1 MKKIFLVVSLLAL
14 AAACA
19 NQPIEN
25 KNMTSNANT
34 GKEMKSMAAPSEA
47 DIIAKEK
54 ASWEA
59 FKKKDADAFGKLM
72 TADYVEVLDTGV
84 MNKAD
89 SIAGMKDFDLA
100 DVTWSDWKMTPIDKD
115 AVLLT
120 YKATVKA
127 KYKGEDVPS
136 GPYYEASAY
145 VNRNGDWQAIYYQE
159 TLSKKLEPTPPAA
172 EKKAAPS
179 PAGAS
184 AKPAETSAD
193 PIADEKIVWDLFKAK
208 NYDGFAAV
216 LAPEFVET
224 EAYAVYDKAGSVKAA
239 RDFDASQYDL
249 SDWKSLAFD
258 DDAKLVTYTITLK
271 GPKPEKEYHATIWIN
286 RGGKWVGLYHHG
298 TPAAPATGAAK
309 PETKKM

>member
-159 TLSKKLEPTPPAA
+159 TLSAKMPPQPPGEKKPAA
-172 EKKAAPS
+172 S
-179 PAGAS
+179 PTGAS
-184 AKPAETSAD
+184 AKPAETGAD

-298 TPAAPATGAAK
+298 TPAAAATGAAK

>member
-1 MKKIFLVVSLLAL
+1 MKKILVLVSLLTL

-19 NQPIEN
+19 NQPMDN

-34 GKEMKSMAAPSEA
+34 GKDMKSMAAPSEA

-54 ASWEA
+54 ASWDA
-59 FKKKDADAFGKLM
+59 FKRKDADAFGKLM
-72 TADYVEVLDTGV
+72 TADYLEVLDGGV
-84 MNKAD
+84 MDKAA
-89 SIAGMKDFDLA
+89 SIASMKDSELT

-120 YKATVKA
+120 YKATVKG
-127 KYKGEDVPS
+127 KFKGADVPP

-145 VNRNGDWQAIYYQE
+145 VNRNGDWLAIYYQE
-159 TLSKKLEPTPPAA
+159 TLSEKMPPPPAG
-172 EKKAAPS
+172 EKKPAAS

-184 AKPAETSAD
+184 AKPAETGAD

-239 RDFDASQYDL
+239 RDFDASQFDL

-258 DDAKLVTYTITLK
+258 DDAKLVTYTITMK
-271 GPKPEKEYHATIWIN
+271 GPKPEKEYHSTIWIN
-286 RGGKWVGLYHHG
+286 RGGKWLGLYHQG
-298 TPAAPATGAAK
+298 TPAAATEPK
-309 PETKKM
+309 SEPKKM